1 LRKKI
6 LKEEGVRGFYKGL
19 GANLSFIVFEKALKL
34 AANDFFR
41 SALGNWHYKTPSWKK
56 NGNELPVHLSALA
69 GGLTGAVQ
77 VVATNPMEIVKIR
90 LQMMQK
96 QIAMQ
101 PAVSIQSSGG
111 TATITSGNV
120 PINVKPVGAIQVIK
134 DLGIRGLYRGSHI
147 TLMRDIPYGL
157 LFFSLYADVKY
168 RLRDPI
174 TNITAFHNILVAGM
188 VAGMITAAL
197 TTPFD
202 CLKTRYQ
209 SAEGAN
215 FASFRDVFHQTVK
228 ERGYLG
234 LFRGWRPRAVI
245 IGSLFAIMLL
255 TYEVQKRLIVGTA
268 DEN

>member
-1 LRKKI
+1 MNYLVIFQHWQVCIFLTLHVKY
-6 LKEEGVRGFYKGL
+6 V
-19 GANLSFIVFEKALKL
+19 
-34 AANDFFR
+34 
-41 SALGNWHYKTPSWKK
+41 
-56 NGNELPVHLSALA
+56 
-69 GGLTGAVQ
+69 GGLTGTVQ

-96 QIAMQ
+96 QMVAQ
-101 PAVSIQSSGG
+101 SAVVVNPSNGS
-111 TATITSGNV
+111 ATIAGGN
-120 PINVKPVGAIQVIK
+120 IPVTAKSGAIQVIK
-134 DLGIRGLYRGSHI
+134 DLGLSGLYRGSHI

-157 LFFSLYADVKY
+157 LFFSLYADLKY
-168 RLRDPI
+168 RLRDPV
-174 TNITAFHNILVAGM
+174 TNITPFHNILAAGM
-188 VAGMITAAL
+188 LAGMFTAAV

-202 CLKTRYQ
+202 ALKTRYQ

-215 FASFRDVFHQTVK
+215 FKNFREVYHQTVA

-255 TYEVQKRLIVGTA
+255 TYEVQKRLVTGTG